1 MCHRGRVMTAVDPTP
16 TPAATGAERIFSTSV
31 VISAIRCS
39 LSYVIL
45 PWLAPLLGWQGA
57 LGPVVGI
64 LLGAVAIAANLWS
77 IRRFWSSGH
86 RLRRPISALNAAVI
100 VLVVVLVVRDIGRL

>member
-1 MCHRGRVMTAVDPTP
+1 MTTVDPTP
-16 TPAATGAERIFSTSV
+16 ATTTARAERIFSTSV

-45 PWLAPLLGWQGA
+45 PWLAPLLGWQGV

-64 LLGAVAIAANLWS
+64 VLGAVAIAANLWS

-86 RLRRPISALNAAVI
+86 RLRRPISAVNAAVI
-100 VLVVVLVVRDIGRL
+100 VLVVVLVVRDLGRL

>member
-1 MCHRGRVMTAVDPTP
+1 MTPVDSTSRPSTV
-16 TPAATGAERIFSTSV
+16 GAERIFSTSV

-64 LLGAVAIAANLWS
+64 VIGVVALASNVWS
-77 IRRFWSSGH
+77 IRRFWASRH
-86 RLRRPISALNAAVI
+86 RLRWPITVLNCAVI
-100 VLVVVLVVRDIGRL
+100 ILVTVLVVRDLGRL